1 MGSERDSLA
10 TDAGPKSMRWGW
22 VLVGVAV
29 GAIVITVFLN
39 VVDRYL
45 DRPAVDGLVGS
56 LTVLLVGILVGAA
69 SGGETLREAAVAGLM
84 FAVLTISVVAFQLRI
99 EVPTFVWVAGP
110 FYALVLA
117 LIGAYV
123 GEMLQ
128 GTLEEAHIDRPLDW
142 PWVLVSI
149 VIGFTLGT
157 YALFLVGAVY
167 PGSPSQDM
175 TIMAA
180 AFLVTGVVVGFFSP
194 GKTMVEPAI
203 AAAGLMVVHGGFM
216 LLYFDAPPA
225 LSAVLTMFAVGVL
238 LALGGGWLGEALQ
251 ERLRS
256 G

>member
-10 TDAGPKSMRWGW
+10 TDTGPNSFQWVW

-69 SGGETLREAAVAGLM
+69 SRGETLREAAVAGLM
-84 FAVLTISVVAFQLRI
+84 LSVLTISVVAFQLRI
-99 EVPTFVWVAGP
+99 EVPTLVWVTGP

-117 LIGAYV
+117 LIGGYV

-128 GTLEEAHIDRPLDW
+128 GTLEEAHVDRPLDW
-142 PWVLVSI
+142 PWVFVSI

-157 YALFLVGAVY
+157 YALFLVGAVS

-194 GKTMVEPAI
+194 GRTMIEPAI
-203 AAAGLMVVHGGFM
+203 AAAGLMIAHGGFM
-216 LLYFDAPPA
+216 LVYFEAPPT
-225 LSAVLTMFAVGVL
+225 LSALLTMFAVGVL

-251 ERLRS
+251 ERLRKD
-256 G
+256 